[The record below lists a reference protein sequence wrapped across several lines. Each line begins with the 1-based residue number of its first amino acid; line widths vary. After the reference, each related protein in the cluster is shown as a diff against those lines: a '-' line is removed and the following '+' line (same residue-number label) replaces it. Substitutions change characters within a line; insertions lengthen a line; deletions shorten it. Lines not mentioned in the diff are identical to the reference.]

1 MKVNG
6 RADSPGRSSW
16 LRAGGAAT
24 RLLSAVPHRY
34 RYDAARILARAVEPV
49 LKRTTLYRTWP
60 TRLDGVRELALY
72 GVMTL
77 MDRQRV
83 PFDPPLRLSGDA
95 LLHDDLTHGRGVL
108 LLGLHQSLATLVPRY
123 LHDIG
128 CTPLIVAASPTFPI
142 VGAATS
148 APALQGSTSLLIRV
162 RSQLRAGGV
171 VCAMLDVGGRESI
184 SVETAAG
191 RVAFNHA
198 WMRLAWRCQASIA
211 FVWARV
217 EGKDIAI
224 ALSRPA
230 YAPDASADDVINA
243 VVAHACA
250 HIEQLV
256 ARPSDRGRTDR
267 RSQRSRPVEGMRI
280 RGWADE

>member
-1 MKVNG
+1 MGVDVRPG
-6 RADSPGRSSW
+6 SPGRSWW
-16 LRAGGAAT
+16 LIPGSAAT
-24 RLLSAVPHRY
+24 RLLAAVPHRY
-34 RYDAARILARAVEPV
+34 RYEAARILARAVQPV

-83 PFDPPLRLSGDA
+83 PFDPPLLLSGVE
-95 LLHDDLTHGRGVL
+95 LLHDDLKHGRGVL

-128 CTPLIVAASPTFPI
+128 CTPLIVAASPNFPI
-142 VGAATS
+142 VGTATS

-184 SVETAAG
+184 AVETAAG

-198 WMRLAWRCQASIA
+198 WMRLAWRCRASIV
-211 FVWARV
+211 FVWARL
-217 EGKDIAI
+217 EGKHIVI
-224 ALSRPA
+224 TLSRPG
-230 YAPDASADDVINA
+230 YARDASADDMIDA

-250 HIEQLV
+250 HLEQLV
-256 ARPSDRGRTDR
+256 TPSAADVTADRTGGRT
-267 RSQRSRPVEGMRI
+267 PVPTTLQP
-280 RGWADE
+280 